1 MTTTVRHPLF
11 ARLFVRAAAKAEAA
25 GQTEHRRELLAGLTG
40 RVLEVGAGHGLNFA
54 HYPNEVSEVVA
65 VEPEPYL
72 RGRAEQAARQAP
84 VPITVVAATAETLPF
99 EDDTFDAAVVSQV
112 LCSVADQGQVL
123 AALRRVVRPE
133 GQLRFYE
140 HVAAD
145 TPGLSR
151 VQRAADLVWPHV
163 AGGCHTHRETI
174 AAIRDAGFV
183 IESCRRF
190 PFRPCLAALPVTPHA
205 LGSARNVA

>member
-1 MTTTVRHPLF
+1 MTTTMRHPVF

-54 HYPNEVSEVVA
+54 HYPSEVSEVVA

-72 RGRAEQAARQAP
+72 RGRAEQAVRQAA
-84 VPITVVAATAETLPF
+84 VPITLVDAAAEALPF
-99 EDDTFDAAVVSQV
+99 DADTFDVAVVSQV
-112 LCSVADQGQVL
+112 LCSVADQGEVL
-123 AALRRVVRPE
+123 AALRRVLRPE

-140 HVAAD
+140 HVAAE

-151 VQRAADLVWPHV
+151 VQRVVDLIWPHV
-163 AGGCHTHRETI
+163 AGGCHTHRETT
-174 AAIRDAGFV
+174 AAISDAGFV
-183 IESCRRF
+183 IESCHRF
-190 PFRPCLAALPVTPHA
+190 PFRPCLAALPITPHA
-205 LGSARNVA
+205 LGSARNVG